1 MIHAPL
7 THCTG
12 DLERALALKTP
23 EHLTNY
29 TSEINIEPL
38 LHLTYCKSV
47 LGCTATG
54 CWYNPMFVVFRF
66 Y

>member
-12 DLERALALKTP
+12 DLERALAPKTP

-29 TSEINIEPL
+29 TSEINIEPSL
-38 LHLTYCKSV
+38 NLSYCKSV
-47 LGCTATG
+47 FNGHGLL
-54 CWYNPMFVVFRF
+54 V
-66 Y
+66 